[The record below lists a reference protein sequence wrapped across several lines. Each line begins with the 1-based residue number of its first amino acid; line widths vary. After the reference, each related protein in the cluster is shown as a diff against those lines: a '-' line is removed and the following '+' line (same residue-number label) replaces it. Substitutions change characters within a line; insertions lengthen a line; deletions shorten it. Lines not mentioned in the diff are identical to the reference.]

1 MFKIFVASIVSF
13 FAVYIS
19 DCSHN
24 ANKIQEEMPVN
35 LLSVEPP
42 NGSDVQLLGS
52 ITLTFDGVPTD
63 VTSTMGTVT
72 VSGKTVVIGG
82 FSVSPPGLVAV
93 DLTVTWADG
102 SQKLSYY
109 HKLKL

>member
-35 LLSVEPP
+35 LLYVDPP
-42 NGSDVQLLGS
+42 NGGDAESLS
-52 ITLTFDGVPTD
+52 AITLTFDGVPTD

-72 VSGKTVVIGG
+72 VSGKTVVISG
-82 FSVSPPGLVAV
+82 FFISPPGFVAL